1 MCKRLLV
8 ALLGTLSLAS
18 LQAQQKYTNPVFD
31 QNTPDPTVVQAP
43 DGTFYAYGTGGT
55 CRKSTDLVHWTDEG
69 VALERPTWND
79 SARTDKNGKQH
90 PMRFSLW
97 ALDVS
102 RVKKDRYLVYYA
114 SAFWGNET
122 RTGLGVAE
130 GTSPTH
136 FTDCGRM
143 FRSTEI
149 GVQNSIDP
157 CYVEEGR
164 RKYLVW
170 GSFSGLYMGQLSKDG
185 KQLKRPNELTQLAG
199 KAFEGAMI
207 FKRGGYYYLF
217 ASVGTCCEGERST
230 YRTVVGRSRRLAG
243 PYVDRQGG
251 RMLDNHY
258 ETVIKGNDRW
268 RGPGHNSEIITDKK
282 GQTWLLQGPCAPAR
296 PLALGP
302 GWLAISG
309 RRNAQHHPARRSCTV
324 GRNCSHPSTKRRRMQ
339 WEHSSTHS
347 PIHYIYRLLREA

>member
-1 MCKRLLV
+1 
-8 ALLGTLSLAS
+8 
-18 LQAQQKYTNPVFD
+18 
-31 QNTPDPTVVQAP
+31 
-43 DGTFYAYGTGGT
+43 
-55 CRKSTDLVHWTDEG
+55 
-69 VALERPTWND
+69 
-79 SARTDKNGKQH
+79 
-90 PMRFSLW
+90 
-97 ALDVS
+97 
-102 RVKKDRYLVYYA
+102 
-114 SAFWGNET
+114 
-122 RTGLGVAE
+122 
-130 GTSPTH
+130 
-136 FTDCGRM
+136 M

-258 ETVIKGNDRW
+258 ETVIKGND
-268 RGPGHNSEIITDKK
+268 PSK
-282 GQTWLLQGPCAPAR
+282 GRVLLLDRLLWDQDGWPSVAGGTPSTTPQDAPA
-296 PLALGP
+296 L
-302 GWLAISG
+302 
-309 RRNAQHHPARRSCTV
+309 
-324 GRNCSHPSTKRRRMQ
+324 
-339 WEHSSTHS
+339 
-347 PIHYIYRLLREA
+347 